1 MLEEY
6 EKLIKGDTK
15 IAVVGL
21 GYVGLP
27 LACAF
32 SKKVQVIG
40 FDINKE
46 KIEKYRRGTDPT
58 GEVGDDAIRQCTV
71 EFTSSPEQIARAGFV
86 IVAVPTPINEDK
98 TPDLRPL
105 TSATALVGKYMSPDT
120 IVIYEST
127 VYPGVTETICV
138 PILEKESGMTLGKEF
153 GVGYSPERINPGD
166 KVHTLETI
174 TKIVSGHNEQVREEI
189 ASLYRLVVKA
199 GIHYAPTI
207 KVAEAAKLV
216 ENAQRDVNIGFM
228 NELAVVFDR
237 LQIRT
242 GDVLEAMNTKW
253 NALGYKP
260 GLVGGHCIGVD
271 PYYFLYQAEM
281 NNYYPRLISLSRQ
294 INDNM
299 GNFVAEKAVK
309 LMIQGNKK
317 VKGAR
322 AALFGFTFKENCP
335 DIRNSRVIDIVHTL
349 ESLGVTVQVTD
360 YWADPQEVSREYGI
374 QLAEEEAIRDA
385 DILIFAV
392 AHERY
397 CRYTAADMKR
407 MMKTREEEM
416 DVVLDVKGVLNKEK
430 IEQSGMIYW
439 SL

>member
-1 MLEEY
+1 MLKEY
-6 EKLIKGDTK
+6 AKLIKGETK

-27 LACAF
+27 LAYAF

-40 FDINKE
+40 FDISE
-46 KIEKYRRGTDPT
+46 SKIEKYRRGTDPT
-58 GEVGDDAIRQCTV
+58 GEIGDDEIRQCTV
-71 EFTSSPEQIARAGFV
+71 EFTSSPERIAQAGFV

-98 TPDLRPL
+98 TPDLEPL
-105 TSATALVGKYMSPDT
+105 TSATALVGKYMSPNT

-127 VYPGVTETICV
+127 VYPGVTENICI
-138 PILEKESGMTLGKEF
+138 PILEKESGKILGQDF

-174 TKIVSGHNEQVREEI
+174 TKIVSGYNDNVREEI

-228 NELAVVFDR
+228 NELAVVFER

-242 GDVLEAMNTKW
+242 CDVLEAMNTKW

-281 NNYYPRLISLSRQ
+281 YNYYPRLISLSRQ

-317 VKGAR
+317 VKGSR
-322 AALFGFTFKENCP
+322 AVIFGFTFKENCP

-349 ESLGVTVQVTD
+349 ESLGVTVIVTD
-360 YWADPQEVSREYGI
+360 YWADPQEVYEEYKI
-374 QLAEEEAIRDA
+374 LLWHMKDTA
-385 DILIFAV
+385 DIQRWI
-392 AHERY
+392 
-397 CRYTAADMKR
+397 
-407 MMKTREEEM
+407 
-416 DVVLDVKGVLNKEK
+416 
-430 IEQSGMIYW
+430 
-439 SL
+439 

>member
-1 MLEEY
+1 
-6 EKLIKGDTK
+6 
-15 IAVVGL
+15 
-21 GYVGLP
+21 
-27 LACAF
+27 
-32 SKKVQVIG
+32 
-40 FDINKE
+40 
-46 KIEKYRRGTDPT
+46 
-58 GEVGDDAIRQCTV
+58 
-71 EFTSSPEQIARAGFV
+71 
-86 IVAVPTPINEDK
+86 
-98 TPDLRPL
+98 
-105 TSATALVGKYMSPDT
+105 
-120 IVIYEST
+120 
-127 VYPGVTETICV
+127 
-138 PILEKESGMTLGKEF
+138 
-153 GVGYSPERINPGD
+153 
-166 KVHTLETI
+166 
-174 TKIVSGHNEQVREEI
+174 
-189 ASLYRLVVKA
+189 
-199 GIHYAPTI
+199 
-207 KVAEAAKLV
+207 
-216 ENAQRDVNIGFM
+216 M
-228 NELAVVFDR
+228 NWQFDR